1 MDIVKYMNIIQLQVS
16 LLIIYCKWGQV
27 SETIFGSERSLRS
40 ADVVGL
46 SVGQS
51 ALCSKALPK
60 SSLGFLRVPKSS

>member
-1 MDIVKYMNIIQLQVS
+1 MFTSGIKSSWLQSQVI
-16 LLIIYCKWGQV
+16 LLF
-27 SETIFGSERSLRS
+27 SIFGSERSLRS